1 MSRAAPA
8 RAGGVYAALTG
19 DIVGSRQLSAERL
32 ERMRRLVMR
41 GAAQFRKR
49 QPRALCGAP
58 EVFRGDAWQLLLRE
72 PRWALRVALLLHALL
87 LAENDVRTRIS
98 IGVGAVDVINLRR
111 ISVSTGEAFTLS
123 GHALDHITGYFDL
136 TGGLPERAAA
146 LSSWF
151 PAMLHLCSGLVRH
164 WTRRQAQIVSLALLM
179 DNPTHASI
187 ARTLRPKVAKQS
199 VSESLAAARW
209 RSLLEGIRVFE
220 ATDWDALVAPAGA
233 RARGQPEP
241 PVRAPTG

>member
-1 MSRAAPA
+1 VSRAAPA

-32 ERMRRLVMR
+32 ERTRRLVMR
-41 GAAQFRKR
+41 GAAQFRRR
-49 QPRALCGAP
+49 QARALCGAP

>member
-1 MSRAAPA
+1 MSRAAAA
-8 RAGGVYAALTG
+8 RAGGIYAALTG

-151 PAMLHLCSGLVRH
+151 PAMLHLCSGLVRP
-164 WTRRQAQIVSLALLM
+164 WTRRQAEIVSLALLSA
-179 DNPTHASI
+179 NPTHESI
-187 ARTLRPKVAKQS
+187 AASLRPRVSKQS
-199 VSESLAAARW
+199 VTESLAAARW
-209 RSLLEGIRVFE
+209 RPLLDAMRVCE
-220 ATDWDALVAPAGA
+220 ETDWERLLAGPGSA
-233 RARGQPEP
+233 DRVTAG
-241 PVRAPTG
+241 